1 MIQLRTENFENKQ
14 IISNLKYKIFNYKK
28 EIKLLHNKKIND
40 NLTISTNASSDDD
53 EKQEKRK
60 INYYELKELSS
71 K

>member
-40 NLTISTNASSDDD
+40 NLTTSTDCSTDD

-60 INYYELKELSS
+60 INYYELKKLSS